1 MAKKKKTAGKRL
13 ISALSALITMGC
25 MFVTVAVV
33 VLLLMYF
40 KYHESKCD
48 QYEPSS
54 QFLIGDVFI
63 IRACPFPTELWEKA
77 LVESYS
83 DGGEPD
89 A

>member
-1 MAKKKKTAGKRL
+1 MAKKKRTAGKRL

-25 MFVTVAVV
+25 MFVTIAVV
-33 VLLLMYF
+33 VILLMYF

-54 QFLIGDVFI
+54 QFLLGDTLI
-63 IRACPFPTELWEKA
+63 IRVCPFPNELFEDA

-83 DGGEPD
+83 DEEPD